1 MEAMELTT
9 ATNKRKISHDI
20 EDHHQEEEDD
30 DEQKIDKFFALI
42 KNLREARDR
51 LMSGSS
57 AFNGGD
63 DQNRRLKRKV
73 GEEKLAVVWKPSF
86 QREDFMAPE
95 EAAAAA
101 VAVAAPFKN
110 PPPVTALLVGSS
122 SQRGGGNK
130 ENDTEGL
137 DLRLSL

>member
-1 MEAMELTT
+1 MELTT

-20 EDHHQEEEDD
+20 EDHHQEEEED

-63 DQNRRLKRKV
+63 DQNRRVKRKV
-73 GEEKLAVVWKPSF
+73 GEEKPAAVWKPSF

-95 EAAAAA
+95 EAAAA
-101 VAVAAPFKN
+101 VAVVAPFKN

-130 ENDTEGL
+130 ENDTGGL

>member
-1 MEAMELTT
+1 MELMTT
-9 ATNKRKISHDI
+9 ATNKRKIRHDI
-20 EDHHQEEEDD
+20 GQDHQEEEDD
-30 DEQKIDKFFALI
+30 DQKIDKFFALI

-51 LMSGSS
+51 LMSGSK
-57 AFNGGD
+57 AFNGTD
-63 DQNRRLKRKV
+63 HDQNKRVKRKV
-73 GEEKLAVVWKPSF
+73 GEEKPAAVWKPSF
-86 QREDFMAPE
+86 QREDFMPPE
-95 EAAAAA
+95 EAAA
-101 VAVAAPFKN
+101 AAPFKN